1 MTGALQAMDILQ
13 QRYRIMRLLGRGG
26 FGAVYEAADLRI
38 RGRRVAIKEM
48 SYSQFDTSSMAQAVQ
63 DFEHEATILAS
74 LEHSNIPKVSDFFQE
89 DGKAYI
95 VMDFV
100 EGKTLQR
107 VQEEV
112 NGPLDELRVLNWALQ
127 LCDVLNYLHMQP
139 EPVIF
144 RDLKPSNIMITKNEQ
159 VKLIDFG
166 IARVFKPS
174 AISDTRMVLSRNF
187 APPEQFGIAGQQTDA
202 RSDMYALGATLYL
215 LLTNRLPVDA
225 LGRLGNPAALI
236 RPNILNP
243 QISQGT
249 EALLFKA
256 LAMDPN
262 QRFQSAYEMTQAI
275 RATMYSIGMPTTES
289 IRPMETRPDGGSGG
303 GSTGSGGSGGSG
315 GGNDGSDPNTRQSR
329 RHVLRWAVA
338 AGAIA
343 TIGVSFGAYEML
355 THGTRSSSPRPVAQ
369 GPITFDFAYSTEK
382 DEWITPLIDKFNKQG
397 RVGNRRITINRVPN
411 GSVAMQDQI
420 ASGQEKP
427 VVWSPA
433 SSLELN
439 RLSARWKGPEII
451 ATSGNYVPISL
462 VSSPLV
468 FAIWSERASILLKHY
483 QNSINWANIH
493 DALQQKNWANIG
505 GRREWGIVKF
515 GQTNPTLSNSG
526 LLTITLLAYVAA
538 GKQAD
543 LIDSDV
549 NSQAFQQYLTSFDST
564 VFGFGLSSGPYIDT
578 SVVANGPQQAD
589 ITCIYENLV
598 LSPTLQQKANTR
610 WHQSLQIFYPD
621 LNILSDH
628 PFAILQAPWV
638 SDDQKR
644 AALEFQ
650 KFLLEDEQQKQA
662 VELGFRPSPSNTN
675 VQITDSTINNLSFAQ
690 LATLS
695 PNHPIDSPIQPVAQ
709 PPTGN
714 VINTLLSTWKTLYPG
729 S

>member
-1 MTGALQAMDILQ
+1 
-13 QRYRIMRLLGRGG
+13 
-26 FGAVYEAADLRI
+26 
-38 RGRRVAIKEM
+38 
-48 SYSQFDTSSMAQAVQ
+48 
-63 DFEHEATILAS
+63 
-74 LEHSNIPKVSDFFQE
+74 
-89 DGKAYI
+89 
-95 VMDFV
+95 
-100 EGKTLQR
+100 
-107 VQEEV
+107 
-112 NGPLDELRVLNWALQ
+112 
-127 LCDVLNYLHMQP
+127 
-139 EPVIF
+139 
-144 RDLKPSNIMITKNEQ
+144 
-159 VKLIDFG
+159 
-166 IARVFKPS
+166 
-174 AISDTRMVLSRNF
+174 MVLSRNF

-225 LGRLGNPAALI
+225 LGRLGNPVALI
-236 RPNILNP
+236 RPNIFNP

-303 GSTGSGGSGGSG
+303 GSTGSGGSG

-411 GSVAMQDQI
+411 GSIAMQDQI

-439 RLSARWKGPEII
+439 RLSARWKGPKII

-526 LLTITLLAYVAA
+526 LLTITLLA
-538 GKQAD
+538 
-543 LIDSDV
+543 
-549 NSQAFQQYLTSFDST
+549 
-564 VFGFGLSSGPYIDT
+564 
-578 SVVANGPQQAD
+578 
-589 ITCIYENLV
+589 
-598 LSPTLQQKANTR
+598 
-610 WHQSLQIFYPD
+610 
-621 LNILSDH
+621 
-628 PFAILQAPWV
+628 
-638 SDDQKR
+638 
-644 AALEFQ
+644 
-650 KFLLEDEQQKQA
+650 
-662 VELGFRPSPSNTN
+662 
-675 VQITDSTINNLSFAQ
+675 TINNLSFAQ